1 MIIYIKK
8 YRIYFDKDNDTCAKE
23 DLIMY
28 LDNLC
33 SKCPLSAY
41 CCTDISTNDE
51 ILDDIIYKCAY
62 SRLIKEDSEPLF
74 IRSITPINIYKLF
87 L

>member
-8 YRIYFDKDNDTCAKE
+8 YRIYVDKDNDTCTEE
-23 DLIMY
+23 DFIMH

-33 SKCPLSAY
+33 SKCPLYAY
-41 CCTDISTNDE
+41 CGTNISTNDE

-62 SRLIKEDSEPLF
+62 LKEDSESLF
-74 IRSITPINIYKLF
+74 IRSITPTNIYKLF

>member
-8 YRIYFDKDNDTCAKE
+8 YRIYVDKGNDTCTE
-23 DLIMY
+23 EGLIMY

-62 SRLIKEDSEPLF
+62 SGLIKEDSGSLF

>member
-8 YRIYFDKDNDTCAKE
+8 YRIYVDKDNDTCTVE
-23 DLIMY
+23 DLI
-28 LDNLC
+28 LC

-41 CCTDISTNDE
+41 CDTDISTNDE

-62 SRLIKEDSEPLF
+62 SGLIKEDSESLF
-74 IRSITPINIYKLF
+74 IRSITPTNIYKLF